1 MAEEKRIATGHIGN
15 ALRSTAADHTT
26 TFADEIFDT
35 ERQQYQNEV
44 NDIVGTYTENP
55 EFAYVQTDNE
65 NKILYGVKTD
75 GEFFFGAGCPQQ
87 VKDYIEEK
95 ISSLS
100 LDEYEDIV
108 AFLNDYLGS
117 DTTLKVMIDS
127 INERIPEII
136 ENQEF
141 IEVTTDSEDKVLEGI
156 KSDGTKVISGD
167 LNIGGSAKIL
177 GEMEIAGVTYK
188 VVKNSEYLAVWV
200 DAEGKIIFGFKAD
213 GKTYV
218 GDADFLN
225 DIKNN
230 QGVINE
236 IKAYLANLDTLDIDA
251 LSSIIVIENPEYIEA
266 KTDSEGKLLAGRTP
280 NGEAFEKVGFA
291 TPKASIDGHIIENI
305 EDPEERTEI
314 LTDKD
319 DKILSY
325 RKKDGTK
332 VEKFLEVENLTIQN
346 PSTFISQ
353 MRAQGYDIAA
363 TDYSEAKELH
373 IPEPRCARV
382 NFTGIPD
389 IPQAKFLD
397 YKGYMEFWDMQGN
410 YFKKEVIMN
419 AQGRSTMGDAKK
431 NIAIDICN
439 NNGWDDGDTF
449 KLQIGNWVSQDSFH
463 LKAYMK
469 DPFKCLGPIS
479 YAFHNEVVKT
489 RGILRDYVWKR
500 ALIDTDAIT
509 STSTGVT
516 DEESKMQ
523 YTNGAT
529 CFPQCFPCIVY
540 FNGEFY
546 GIYSWQIK
554 KHRDNYQMNKKEAK
568 HVHLDNNVST
578 RLLYAN
584 GDASLINWNALDVYN
599 QGLEI
604 RNPKNLYLMNG
615 SKYDEDFNAGE
626 LIDETSPYYDPANKD
641 HIRSAKVKKYI
652 LDLSKVLPAMDA
664 IATIH
669 TNNGDIKLKN
679 YQGVYN
685 ATDNF
690 NKGVWVSDGN
700 GSYYMSIHSTNTGNP
715 LSDTNNWIEVTQA
728 VTDIKQSLEE
738 HWDID
743 NLIDYEIVSDIICNV
758 DGFGDNWQWVTYDGI
773 RWYICIYD
781 TDMTF
786 GYHQGNIITPRTDH
800 LMKVL
805 QYEYLLNFYQDKLD
819 KRYAELRKL
828 GLIDADHI
836 IKLFEDWMNRLGNKD
851 AYEKEWKKWSTPFFN
866 DSIMRVYKWLKET
879 IVNMDSVY
887 NYNI

>member
-1 MAEEKRIATGHIGN
+1 MSDNNINVTAPIHAATKKGKLAAAKEVFLEGDTQTVEKEIQDINSRHNALNTKHESLNKTVQGIAATGG
-15 ALRSTAADHTT
+15 ASTATNVTYDNTNSGMTAENIQDAVDKLAKEKADSSNVAKQLEKVTIK
-26 TFADEIFDT
+26 DEEGNVQDT
-35 ERQQYQNEV
+35 PFRV
-44 NDIVGTYTENP
+44 
-55 EFAYVQTDNE
+55 
-65 NKILYGVKTD
+65 
-75 GEFFFGAGCPQQ
+75 
-87 VKDYIEEK
+87 
-95 ISSLS
+95 
-100 LDEYEDIV
+100 
-108 AFLNDYLGS
+108 
-117 DTTLKVMIDS
+117 
-127 INERIPEII
+127 I
-136 ENQEF
+136 ENEEF
-141 IEVTTDSEDKVLEGI
+141 IKAIVDSEDRLLFGI
-156 KSDGTKVISGD
+156 YRATGKPYFPLNEMYHVEQNEEFFAVWFDADDKILLGIRKDGEIIGEIHAVNALKEVISRLQSDVTSLQEKVGTID
-167 LNIGGSAKIL
+167 TNIKELLDVFSL
-177 GEMEIAGVTYK
+177 QDNE
-188 VVKNSEYLAVWV
+188 EYLAVEQ
-200 DAEGKIIFGFKAD
+200 DGEGRILSATNPD
-213 GKTYV
+213 G
-218 GDADFLN
+218 
-225 DIKNN
+225 
-230 QGVINE
+230 
-236 IKAYLANLDTLDIDA
+236 
-251 LSSIIVIENPEYIEA
+251 SHYIHNV
-266 KTDSEGKLLAGRTP
+266 KSETIP
-280 NGEAFEKVGFA
+280 TEF
-291 TPKASIDGHIIENI
+291 SHI

-346 PSTFISQ
+346 PSAFVSQ

-363 TDYSEAKELH
+363 TDYSDANELH

-439 NNGWDDGDTF
+439 NNGWNDDDTF
-449 KLQIGNWVSQDSFH
+449 KLQIGNWVPQDSFH

-489 RGILRDYVWKR
+489 RGVLRDYVWKR
-500 ALIDTDAIT
+500 ALINTDAIT

-516 DEESKMQ
+516 DAESKMQ

-529 CFPQCFPCIVY
+529 CFPKCFPCIVY

-615 SKYDEDFNAGE
+615 SKYDEDFNPGE
-626 LIDETSPYYDPANKD
+626 LIDETSPHYDQKNKD
-641 HIRSAKVKKYI
+641 HVRSAKVKKYI

-690 NKGVWVSDGN
+690 SKGVWVSDGN
-700 GSYYMSIHSTNTGNP
+700 ESYYMSIHSTNTGNP
-715 LSDTNNWIEVTQA
+715 LSDTSNWIEVTQA
-728 VTDIKQSLEE
+728 VTDIKQYLEE

-758 DGFGDNWQWVTYDGI
+758 DGFGDNWQWVTYDGVK
-773 RWYICIYD
+773 WYICIYD

-851 AYEKEWKKWSTPFFN
+851 AYEKEWEKWSTPFFN

-879 IVNMDSVY
+879 IVNMDLVY